1 MIYRLRKV
9 LLDCVRTVDEY
20 NHALNEA
27 ESMYFQKLKEA
38 EEYVGGKLKKQRCGY
53 GGTDGKYD
61 YIVERVK

>member
-27 ESMYFQKLKEA
+27 EIIHFQTLKEVK
-38 EEYVGGKLKKQRCGY
+38 ENCGVKLHKQKNGY
-53 GGTDGKYD
+53 SGTDGKYD
-61 YIVERVK
+61 YIVERC